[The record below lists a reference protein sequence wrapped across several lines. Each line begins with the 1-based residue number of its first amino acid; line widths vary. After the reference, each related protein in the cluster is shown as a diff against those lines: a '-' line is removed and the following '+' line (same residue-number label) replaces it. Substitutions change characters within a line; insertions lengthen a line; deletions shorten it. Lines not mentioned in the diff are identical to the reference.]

1 MFYSPIDWQFLPS
14 LCNITGAITEKK
26 KLIVTLDPQ
35 RGWLEGNQ
43 LLNTLITLKQ
53 KKKKRMHNT
62 FSKKKKFHNHFHNW
76 RDDFKACLC
85 YFLFFHY
92 IVALQKLWKMFFI
105 SPKKLFLFS
114 RYSNFCISI
123 LPSFFPVSHCSED
136 DQR

>member
-35 RGWLEGNQ
+35 WGWLEGNQ

-62 FSKKKKFHNHFHNW
+62 LFKKKK
-76 RDDFKACLC
+76 
-85 YFLFFHY
+85 
-92 IVALQKLWKMFFI
+92 VPQ
-105 SPKKLFLFS
+105 P
-114 RYSNFCISI
+114 
-123 LPSFFPVSHCSED
+123 FP
-136 DQR
+136 QLKG